1 MEEEPPSRP
10 SVAWEES
17 GSSRSRTPPPE
28 PSEEMEVQV
37 LSDDADWLPVYKE
50 EKEAVDCI
58 KAYTCDVHG
67 EKDLDQKMQ
76 FLNSISALCNTAART
91 GLTEGLDVFCSKNS
105 LAKNIRTLHAMDEML
120 QIAVDNYPTPS
131 VTEELHGILEV
142 CLLPSSVPR
151 GLSDRICCALFM
163 GTALGA
169 AGVAISSSQA
179 NQKLFSSQV
188 LLPFTS
194 SLINDVHDR
203 AMSFAESLR
212 PSERTD
218 FVLMTLEK
226 IIKDS
231 RVEDK
236 ERAIII
242 MDAIL
247 TEPGI
252 WLMDYSNS
260 SNLPVSSN
268 QVPQILGFIHR
279 NLGSISTSL
288 QHILFSVVDVL
299 INEFPRDALMSVLT
313 QLPQSDSSTLDIWR
327 LMLHL
332 PHPALIVEELYS
344 VLHDQQLCE
353 IFNISTAELGLL
365 HLPVARSPAA
375 SVRLSPL
382 PFFQVMPPT
391 EGTLKDLCKPAAL
404 QNILKTES
412 LPILWLGLR
421 GLLLLSERRETAR
434 EIWALLPNIME
445 TTSTGNAHIILE
457 ALRIFKN
464 VMRHMGMREASS
476 SAVTVAEKM
485 LPLFNHVS
493 PLWEA
498 KLRPPILLPQVSSE
512 VREGSI
518 RLFRDLM
525 EAVVWWQKGSMKK
538 NVRGGLLPLLLRMSD
553 EIPSV
558 AQAAGE
564 TVVTCAKFLRW
575 KRLKRAAQEQNT
587 LRIRDCLLCENRKRV
602 VGYLRQSLP
611 YLKDPQASVRF
622 EAVRFIPL
630 QPSEDDDHLGV
641 RSLATAT
648 ILMMKP
654 KKPPASNKKERSL
667 EEIII

>member
-1 MEEEPPSRP
+1 MEEEPPSCP

-58 KAYTCDVHG
+58 KAYTSDVHG
-67 EKDLDQKMQ
+67 EKDLAQKMR
-76 FLNSISALCNTAART
+76 FLNSILTLCSTAVIM
-91 GLTEGLDVFCSKNS
+91 GLIKGLDVFCSTHS
-105 LAKNIRTLHAMDEML
+105 LAEHIEVLLLEEPTQQLSTYLRFQSMNAIAALSKMKAITKDEISRLLRTCFEVVFYLPPEEELSIFLYDHTLHAMDEML
-120 QIAVDNYPTPS
+120 QIVVDNYPTPS

-151 GLSDRICCALFM
+151 GLSDRICCALFT

-194 SLINDVHDR
+194 SVTKVVHDR
-203 AMSFAESLR
+203 AMVRMWRLCGFLNSSHWGKSCTLGHVVSLGLTCFHSLPPILPTQPLAERLL
-212 PSERTD
+212 PSRRTD
-218 FVLMTLEK
+218 FVLRTLETT
-226 IIKDS
+226 IKDS
-231 RVEDK
+231 STEDK
-236 ERAIII
+236 ERSKIIL
-242 MDAIL
+242 DAVL

-252 WLMDYSNS
+252 WLMD
-260 SNLPVSSN
+260 
-268 QVPQILGFIHR
+268 VPQILGFIHR
-279 NLGSISTSL
+279 NLGSISTSH

-299 INEFPRDALMSVLT
+299 INEFRGDALMSVLT
-313 QLPQSDSSTLDIWR
+313 KLPQSDSSTLDIWR

-434 EIWALLPNIME
+434 EIRALLPTIME
-445 TTSTGNAHIILE
+445 TTSTGNAHVILE

-464 VMRHMGMREASS
+464 VMRHLGMREASS
-476 SAVTVAEKM
+476 SAVALAEKM

-498 KLRPPILLPQVSSE
+498 KLRAHCTTGGPYPFSL
-512 VREGSI
+512 GS
-518 RLFRDLM
+518 F
-525 EAVVWWQKGSMKK
+525 
-538 NVRGGLLPLLLRMSD
+538 GLLWD
-553 EIPSV
+553 V
-558 AQAAGE
+558 
-564 TVVTCAKFLRW
+564 F
-575 KRLKRAAQEQNT
+575 RAT
-587 LRIRDCLLCENRKRV
+587 
-602 VGYLRQSLP
+602 
-611 YLKDPQASVRF
+611 
-622 EAVRFIPL
+622 
-630 QPSEDDDHLGV
+630 QPSRPRPWQLC
-641 RSLATAT
+641 RCQ
-648 ILMMKP
+648 
-654 KKPPASNKKERSL
+654 
-667 EEIII
+667 